1 MAYTTLTV
9 ADLSEGDVVYVY
21 ENDDEMWT
29 KCSLPVVE
37 GETSVSIDR
46 VRVPWRGGGSLNI
59 RVHRAG
65 QQISE
70 MQSVIT
76 PYLGTMAILHL
87 KAWDAQGQ
95 EMSPVV
101 YGIYDENGEEVA
113 RVSTAS
119 EFESGRAFIPCGTY
133 ILKCLSV
140 PDGYELAGDA
150 ELTMIFPEAITYA
163 IDVNLVPK
171 AEVPE
176 EPQPTDPAPTETKPT
191 EPQKPAQTQPTAP
204 AQTSPTQNGDAGN
217 AEGKPMVWL
226 IVVALAVAT
235 VVVACVFTV
244 KRKNKA

>member
-1 MAYTTLTV
+1 
-9 ADLSEGDVVYVY
+9 
-21 ENDDEMWT
+21 
-29 KCSLPVVE
+29 
-37 GETSVSIDR
+37 
-46 VRVPWRGGGSLNI
+46 
-59 RVHRAG
+59 
-65 QQISE
+65 
-70 MQSVIT
+70 
-76 PYLGTMAILHL
+76 
-87 KAWDAQGQ
+87 
-95 EMSPVV
+95 MSPVV

-119 EFESGRAFIPCGTY
+119 EFESGRVFIPCGTY

-150 ELTMIFPEAITYA
+150 ELTMTFHEAITYA

-191 EPQKPAQTQPTAP
+191 EP
-204 AQTSPTQNGDAGN
+204 QTSPTQNGDAGN